1 MCIDIS
7 TIEVSRY
14 SEKLQTSCSCV
25 IKTIEPQTFSTIDDL
40 KNIVLK
46 IKNLE
51 EEKNISPWDDENIP
65 EQIVSA
71 KPSPG

>member
-7 TIEVSRY
+7 ALEVSRY

-25 IKTIEPQTFSTIDDL
+25 IKTIEPQTFSTIDDM

-51 EEKNISPWDDENIP
+51 EKNISPWDEENIP
-65 EQIVSA
+65 EEIVST

>member
-7 TIEVSRY
+7 ALEVSRY

-51 EEKNISPWDDENIP
+51 EKNISPWDEENIP
-65 EQIVSA
+65 EEIVST

>member
-7 TIEVSRY
+7 ALEVSRY

-25 IKTIEPQTFSTIDDL
+25 IKTIEPQPFSTIDDL

-51 EEKNISPWDDENIP
+51 EKNISPWDEENIP
-65 EQIVSA
+65 EEIVST